1 MQKSYKSLPE
11 SSNEFLVSDVAIAI
25 YIVMLDKSLKFN
37 FLGEQPIQTHASNKS
52 KREIFY
58 LKRTLLN
65 NTQSL

>member
-1 MQKSYKSLPE
+1 MQTSYKSLPE
-11 SSNEFLVSDVAIAI
+11 SSDEFLVCDVAIAI

-37 FLGEQPIQTHASNKS
+37 FLGEQPTQTHASNKS

-65 NTQSL
+65 ITQSL